1 MIASYSSVLLTS
13 QYQVCGRAM
22 KESAEWCKWDPFL
35 LGNCIS
41 VASLF
46 YGNMAAVDLWHEK
59 TLAAWEDIDLPS
71 SGDFT
76 IWAVELAFCMDH
88 NATSLLLLLGQHSKA
103 ASLLEAVGFT
113 WDAQG
118 FQRFDTFFALDQAI
132 VAPTMDHKCESA
144 GIRLRIFLAS
154 PAGAIDEAE
163 VNEWIPSPAE
173 LAEMERGYP
182 WFRRYGMY
190 DVTSFGALAFLKLGR
205 DDDAAELARLTVAP
219 EQQTEKKT
227 TLVTC
232 HSILGQVAA
241 KRGQM
246 DEADS
251 HFARALE
258 EAKLSRLP
266 MLEVLAARD
275 WKKHA
280 LEASGRDCNEAES
293 VIDAACAKMNK
304 TREQIA
310 SVLSAE

>member
-1 MIASYSSVLLTS
+1 
-13 QYQVCGRAM
+13 M
-22 KESAEWCKWDPFL
+22 KEGPDYIKRDPYL
-35 LGNCIS
+35 MGNQ
-41 VASLF
+41 VLPMGLF
-46 YGNMAAVDLWHEK
+46 YGNMNAVDLWYQK
-59 TLAAWEDIDLPS
+59 TLAAFAEIDLTS
-71 SGDFT
+71 SGDYNAYGCE
-76 IWAVELAFCMDH
+76 IWGTLSCPITMLI
-88 NATSLLLLLGQHSKA
+88 LLDQPSKA
-103 ASLLEAVGFT
+103 ASLLSATGLA
-113 WDAQG
+113 WDTEG
-118 FQRFDTFFALDQAI
+118 LTRFDNFFKAANGTFHTLDQ
-132 VAPTMDHKCESA
+132 TCEKTF
-144 GIRLRIFLAS
+144 IRLINFLS
-154 PAGAIDEAE
+154 FPPGAIEKAE
-163 VNEWIPSPAE
+163 VNKWILSPAE
-173 LAEMERGYP
+173 LAEMERGYI
-182 WFRRYGMY
+182 WFRRWGMY
-190 DVTSFGALAFLKLGR
+190 DVTSTGALAFLKLER

-251 HFARALE
+251 HFARALD

-280 LEASGRDCNEAES
+280 LDASGRDYNEAES